1 MDRSADRDV
10 KIKLQFVR
18 GQLEKGRII
27 QVYVMDT
34 GRIGA
39 LTSPQ
44 YFSHA
49 MRNLLSSRCLCRD
62 GLEGTS
68 CLEHHGPHQG
78 GRDRFGHCRR
88 RARCHVALGGPVSS
102 TPSSLF
108 HILASRCKEATR
120 QRRRWTSR
128 HGRTLLDVHS
138 SDRLVVG

>member
-49 MRNLLSSRCLCRD
+49 MQTYFPHAVCAEPDSKAPRASSIMARIR
-62 GLEGTS
+62 EGVTD
-68 CLEHHGPHQG
+68 LATVAVVQG
-78 GRDRFGHCRR
+78 ATWPWGVRY
-88 RARCHVALGGPVSS
+88 RA
-102 TPSSLF
+102 PSSLF

-128 HGRTLLDVHS
+128 HGRTLLDIHS
-138 SDRLVVG
+138 SDR

>member
-39 LTSPQ
+39 HTSPQ
-44 YFSHA
+44 HFSHA

-62 GLEGTS
+62 
-68 CLEHHGPHQG
+68 
-78 GRDRFGHCRR
+78 
-88 RARCHVALGGPVSS
+88 
-102 TPSSLF
+102 
-108 HILASRCKEATR
+108 
-120 QRRRWTSR
+120 
-128 HGRTLLDVHS
+128 
-138 SDRLVVG
+138 